1 MYAADLAI
9 WLWTILFEGQP
20 CQPYNVGSASSIN
33 IADLA
38 GLVCQLI
45 DPGIEVTI
53 AHQADPLQ
61 PPQRYVP
68 SVERARSE
76 LALESWVSL
85 ERAIEET
92 VRWLRDRNPG
102 SDLQS
107 GKKGCKDKG

>member
-1 MYAADLAI
+1 MNGDGSPLRSYLYAADLAI

-20 CQPYNVGSASSIN
+20 CRLYNVGSASSIN

-38 GLVCQLI
+38 RLVCQLI

-68 SVERARSE
+68 SIDRARSE
-76 LALESWVSL
+76 LMLESWITL
-85 ERAIEET
+85 EDSMERTIGWHRRA
-92 VRWLRDRNPG
+92 N
-102 SDLQS
+102 S
-107 GKKGCKDKG
+107 G